1 MGSTFST
8 IVSVLNIVCIAL
20 PIFIIVINI
29 LMGLKKGLSR
39 SIVKIVRVVVSVV
52 LAVVVT
58 RLLVGTA
65 LNSTAIDDALKSVSD
80 TEIVKE
86 LIEAA
91 PSLKNYVL
99 VLAGFLVAPILFLVV
114 YLLVSLILLIP
125 AAIVNSI
132 LKKRNI
138 RKQIENGE
146 VEEYDETGKKNK
158 IKVKKMKFS
167 GLFGMLVYA
176 VAGFIISFS
185 ILMPFT
191 NYVYKLS
198 GYYVTLEDEKAIKPT
213 DQGEEI
219 SASIRQANT
228 SGGIVFAANVSSP
241 LFNVLTDYTDGE
253 TKGNVF
259 KDFDALIGVVPYVIE
274 LTESDFSDPEKI
286 DLTPLR
292 KIIAK
297 LDETGNFKL
306 VLTEVLSAA
315 GKKWGNNEKF
325 LGINLMESIGEEFSP
340 YAKPVFDKLA
350 SIEKGDMSGVIKALN
365 NFVDTTEN
373 VLDIISDVKALTEEN
388 FEKIETVSVSPLKSV
403 AALLETKATD
413 LTKEVV
419 AKLLSDAGTKW
430 LNGEEFIGLNIKDS
444 LPEGYQN
451 SLDKALELLSGTT
464 PENVAKNVNTFAD
477 SIETLKKTYAY
488 VSSLTDSTMTVED
501 LKEDLT
507 EVLQS
512 LTPESAEIIAG
523 ALTGEMLESA
533 NIPEESRGTV
543 TDILSGVL
551 TGVAELPEDQR
562 AAEAE
567 ALNNLITYATDES
580 AATADPNEVVSAIA
594 DSQVLSQQIIDY
606 AANEDNGTISVSP
619 EEQVEISAAI
629 EEYKLEN
636 PDVDPELMAAIQ
648 SIFGIPT
655 V

>member
-29 LMGLKKGLSR
+29 LMGLKKGLSK

-80 TEIVKE
+80 NEIVKE

-99 VLAGFLVAPILFLVV
+99 VLAGFLAAPILFLIV
-114 YLLVSLILLIP
+114 YLLISLILLIP

-146 VEEYDETGKKNK
+146 VEEYDETGKRNK

-219 SASIRQANT
+219 STSIRQANT

-274 LTESDFSDPEKI
+274 LTESDFSDPNKI

-350 SIEKGDMSGVIKALN
+350 NIEKGDMSGVIKALN

-488 VSSLTDSTMTVED
+488 VSSLNDSTMTVED

-606 AANEDNGTISVSP
+606 AANEDNGTISVSI

-636 PDVDPELMAAIQ
+636 PDADPELMAAIQ